1 MAREPHQ
8 RSLWQV
14 PGIDAAVPGIAVT
27 GWDIQANRDRAESER
42 NLVVSLDEIH
52 RLVGEYNY
60 PAAYAIA
67 ETLDSQI
74 TDDSNYGGTIIQRTQ
89 LPNL

>member
-60 PAAYAIA
+60 P
-67 ETLDSQI
+67 ETIDSQI
-74 TDDSNYGGTIIQRTQ
+74 TDDSNYGGTIIQRTR